1 MQLLQKKNEQKQQII
16 GFFLSTRGIMKMNGM
31 ETNGGLTD
39 RPTDSSKAIC
49 IILVPELFLKLL
61 ISTDKANNF
70 FYL

>member
-1 MQLLQKKNEQKQQII
+1 
-16 GFFLSTRGIMKMNGM
+16 MKMNGM

-70 FYL
+70 FYF